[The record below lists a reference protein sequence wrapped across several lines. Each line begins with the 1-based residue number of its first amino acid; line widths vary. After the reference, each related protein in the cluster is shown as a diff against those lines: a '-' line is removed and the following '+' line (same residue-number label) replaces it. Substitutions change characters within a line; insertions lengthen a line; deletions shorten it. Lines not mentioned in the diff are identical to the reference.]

1 MVGYRMNNA
10 ISQQYDAFLAP
21 LLSASTAD
29 RYVVR
34 NAILRELKLALQQFH
49 GVLLDVGCGQMPY
62 RSLILSSDTK
72 VTKYIGIDM
81 PTARY
86 GDVQPDLIWDGKTI
100 PLDNNFVNCAMLT
113 EVLEHCP
120 DPVLVLSEVNR
131 VLKPGGMLFLTVP
144 FLWPLHEVP
153 YDEVRYTPFAM
164 QRHLE
169 QSGFTN
175 INLKALG
182 GWDASLA
189 QLIGL
194 WICRRGIHGWKK
206 RIISSLAVRVMR
218 SLLTRDEVPTKF
230 RESTMITGIAGTA
243 YKTELN

>member
-1 MVGYRMNNA
+1 MNPLIVQSTGDA
-10 ISQQYDAFLAP
+10 AFLDP
-21 LLSASTAD
+21 CLTPSTAD
-29 RYVVR
+29 RFVVR
-34 NAILRELKLALQQFH
+34 TAILRELKNILSQLN

-62 RSLILSSDTK
+62 RPLLLSNETK

-81 PTARY
+81 PTSRY
-86 GDVQPDLIWDGKTI
+86 GIIQPDIIWDGRRL
-100 PLDNNFVNCAMLT
+100 PFENNAADCALLT

-120 DPVLVLSEVNR
+120 EPVMVLTEVNR

-169 QSGFTN
+169 QSGFAN

-194 WICRRGIHGWKK
+194 WVCRRGLHGWKK
-206 RIISSLAVRVMR
+206 RILSSLAVRVMR
-218 SLLTRDEVPTKF
+218 SLLARDVIPPKF
-230 RESTMITGIAGTA
+230 RESTMITGLAGTA
-243 YKTELN
+243 FKPELK